1 MYLVNRINP
10 FWNLLTVAWSFVMM
24 ILLLEIHYFP
34 EKILHEQQKMKEIVT
49 IAYISWCTFSKPVY
63 FFTWRTQNYVLLC
76 LFCREFTHLGTF
88 DSSRCC
94 GGVPK
99 LTNMRYACHPHD
111 PGNRIMNSCN
121 LISNSG
127 VLQFAES
134 MLACLHNPSVAILQS
149 EWYIHKEL
157 GITFGDSSFIS
168 GLYSENYQS
177 TDLTGYLATKT
188 SECTTPSSSILTALT
203 HPLFHRWLLI
213 SPSNIFQ
220 ISYEVLLPWCSH

>member
-24 ILLLEIHYFP
+24 ILLLETHYFP

-149 EWYIHKEL
+149 EWYIQKEL
-157 GITFGDSSFIS
+157 GITLEFDFWIIFWELSKYWF
-168 GLYSENYQS
+168 N
-177 TDLTGYLATKT
+177 
-188 SECTTPSSSILTALT
+188 
-203 HPLFHRWLLI
+203 WLLGYKKH
-213 SPSNIFQ
+213 PSA
-220 ISYEVLLPWCSH
+220 